1 MAKML
6 IVDDCE
12 DNRAF
17 CELIARMFNIE
28 VKQAESVDEAFSIL
42 ADGYKPGV
50 ILLDLVMPGRPPE
63 ELVEHVKSQTE
74 FADTKIILT
83 SALRELRLMAAN
95 MGADDSLRKPYD
107 MPEFLDSFRK
117 YSLSAG

>member
-17 CELIARMFNIE
+17 CELIAQMFSIE
-28 VKQAESVDEAFSIL
+28 VKQAQDVDEAFTIL
-42 ADGYKPGV
+42 AEGFYPRV
-50 ILLDLVMPGRPPE
+50 ILLDLIMPGRTPE
-63 ELVEHVKSQTE
+63 ELVEYVKSRAE
-74 FADTKIILT
+74 LRDTKIVLT
-83 SALRELRLMAAN
+83 SALRELRLMAEK
-95 MGADDSLRKPYD
+95 MGADDALLKPYN
-107 MPEFLDSFRK
+107 MPEFMDSFRK